1 VNPRPAGNLLDALGQ
16 IPDPRGR
23 QGRRHPLAAMLAAIV
38 CAVLCG
44 ARGYRPI
51 VQWLHLQD
59 VSTWH
64 WLGFLRK
71 PPTRNC
77 FRDLLMAIP
86 PEAFEEALRCWLGE
100 SFSFSPS
107 AESLSAVSLDG
118 KSLCGTLQPHQRAM
132 HLLSM
137 LDQATGCV
145 LSQCEVDQKTNEAKA
160 ALDLLKTLVLEG
172 RIVTGDAMFCQ
183 REVCEAVLDAQGHY
197 LFVVKENQ
205 PTLLRNIT
213 AAFGSEAAFSPLR
226 PAGIR

>member
-1 VNPRPAGNLLDALGQ
+1 
-16 IPDPRGR
+16 
-23 QGRRHPLAAMLAAIV
+23 MLAAVV

-77 FRDLLMAIP
+77 FRDLLLKLS
-86 PEAFEEALRCWLGE
+86 PELFEEALRSWLGD
-100 SFSFSPS
+100 SLQLAPS
-107 AESLSAVSLDG
+107 AESLAAVSLDG
-118 KSLCGTLQPHQRAM
+118 KSLCGTLQPHQRAV

-145 LSQCEVDQKTNEAKA
+145 LSQCEVDQKTNEAKT
-160 ALDLLKTLVLEG
+160 ALELLKTLVLEG
-172 RIVTGDAMFCQ
+172 RVVVGDAMFCQ
-183 REVCEAVLDAQGHY
+183 QEVCEAVLEAKGHY

-205 PTLLRNIT
+205 PTLLREI
-213 AAFGSEAAFSPLR
+213 AAVFGSETAFSPLCA
-226 PAGIR
+226 AGIS